1 MKKLWMIAA
10 LGLIW
15 GNAIAAAAEVKVDLH
30 LPDVDIEGFLGDNQ
44 TVALWVK
51 AAGKEGRIGK
61 DLEGASVVLN
71 QDAAASVM
79 AAVSTTLRMA
89 GFQLVPYRADAP
101 LALMISLDSLN
112 YSSEKNMVSSKVR
125 ASASMH
131 ATVSRMGK
139 KVAEKTLG
147 ASGEYVVAW
156 RPSTD
161 KIGEVVSETLAD
173 NVRAVLEDLEI
184 KAALK
189 GGSEN

>member
-1 MKKLWMIAA
+1 MKKLLMIAA

-15 GNAIAAAAEVKVDLH
+15 GNSIAAAEEVKVDLH
-30 LPDVDIEGFLGDNQ
+30 IPDVDIEGLTGNNHV
-44 TVALWVK
+44 VALWVESARK
-51 AAGKEGRIGK
+51 DGRIGK
-61 DLEGASVVLN
+61 DLEGADVVLN

-112 YSSEKNMVSSKVR
+112 YSSEKHMVSSKAR

-131 ATVSRMGK
+131 ATVSRLGK

-156 RPSTD
+156 RPSKD

-173 NVRAVLEDLEI
+173 NVRAVLQDTEI
-184 KAALK
+184 NAALK
-189 GGSEN
+189 GNGEN